1 MKAKPSKS
9 CIEGHAGWNYLSA
22 PAPEHNRETEPE
34 DDAVHTSLLAT
45 VIPIFGWLL
54 CFDFQRTHLWIE

>member
-45 VIPIFGWLL
+45 VIPIFG
-54 CFDFQRTHLWIE
+54 